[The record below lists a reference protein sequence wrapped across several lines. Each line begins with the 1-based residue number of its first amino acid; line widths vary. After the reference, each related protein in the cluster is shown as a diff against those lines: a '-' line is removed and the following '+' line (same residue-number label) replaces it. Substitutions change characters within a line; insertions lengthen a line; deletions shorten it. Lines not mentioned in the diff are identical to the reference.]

1 MSNLFYRNTRL
12 LILTV
17 ILIFVWGLSSFQLL
31 PRLEDPELTN
41 RVATVTTL
49 FPGADAA
56 RVESLVTEK
65 IEEELQEI
73 EEINTLT
80 STSRA
85 GISLVTIELLDE
97 ITQVDEIWS
106 RTRDKLNDVSVELPP
121 GTTEPEF
128 EEANLK
134 AYAMIVALTWEQD
147 NQPNYAILRRRAELL
162 QDALRSIPGTEEV
175 ELRGDPQEEIVV
187 EVNPAELTALGITAQ
202 DVAQQIQQSDAKVAS
217 GQLRNS
223 RNELLIEVETELD
236 SLSRVRQI
244 PLSFGTEGQFTR
256 LGDIATVSKGIKEPP
271 DDLAIV
277 DGYRAIALTVLV
289 RSSQRLDQW
298 ADSAYQA
305 IAEFQQQL
313 PSGLGLQIIFDQTL
327 YVESRL
333 DSLIFNLFLG
343 ALLVFAVTLVMMGW
357 QSAVIVGSALPLAG
371 LMVLGSMAL
380 LGIPLHQ
387 MSITGLIVALG
398 LLIDNAIVVV
408 DEVNNRLR
416 EGLLPG
422 KAIKESV
429 KYLQIPLLSSTL
441 TTILAF
447 LPIALLSGGTGEFVS
462 TIGINV
468 IIALISSLLLSLTI
482 LPALT
487 AKLSR
492 WGKSR
497 RSSHGITIPWL
508 TRIYG
513 RTLRYLFAK
522 PVIGVILALI
532 IPVIGFSQ
540 FATLG
545 EQFFPAADRNQFSI
559 ELELPSTTS
568 ILQTQSVT
576 LAARSLILQHQEVE
590 QVHWFVGR
598 SAPKFYYNLIEG
610 RKNQANYAQAL
621 VETNSAETALSL
633 IPTLQK
639 ELDGAFPEGRILV
652 RQLEQGPP
660 FDAPVEMR
668 IYGSDVEK
676 LRQLG
681 NQLRAELAQVN
692 HVTHVRDSL
701 SESTPKLAWQVD
713 EEETRLAGLDN
724 ATIAR
729 QLNTTLEGS
738 NGGSIVES
746 TEELAVRVR
755 LSNENRADLSQ
766 ISSLDLLGNR
776 SNSTIPLS
784 ALGKIELVPEQDAI
798 ARRNGARVNTIQGFI
813 ETGVLPAQVLAE
825 FEQRLENSDF
835 QLPLGYSL
843 EIGGEAEERNNAVGS
858 LISLVGVLTIIMVA
872 TLVLSLG
879 SFRLAGAIGVV
890 AISSIGLG
898 LFSLKIFSY
907 PFGFMAIIGTIGLV
921 GVAINDSIVV
931 LAAIQEDA
939 KAKLGNRRA
948 MEAVVLHS
956 TRHVIATTLT
966 TMIGFVPLLLG
977 GGGFWPPLAVSIAG
991 GISGATLLALYFIP
1005 CAYLLLHNGRRK
1017 SNQF

>member
-1 MSNLFYRNTRL
+1 MGNLFYRNTRL

-65 IEEELQEI
+65 IESELQEI
-73 EEINTLT
+73 EEIQTLT

-106 RTRDKLNDVSVELPP
+106 RTRDKLNGVSVELPP

-134 AYAMIVALTWEQD
+134 AYAMILALTWEQD

-187 EVNPAELTALGITAQ
+187 EVNPAELTKLGITAQ
-202 DVAQQIQQSDAKVAS
+202 NLAQQIQQSDAKVAS

-223 RNELLIEVETELD
+223 NNELLIEVETELD

-244 PLSFGTEGQFTR
+244 PLSFGSEGQFTR

-305 IAEFQQQL
+305 ITEFEQQL

-343 ALLVFAVTLVMMGW
+343 ALLVFAVVLVMMGW

-408 DEVNNRLR
+408 DEVNNRLG

-429 KYLQIPLLSSTL
+429 NYLKIPLLSSTL

-482 LPALT
+482 IPALT
-487 AKLSR
+487 ALLS
-492 WGKSR
+492 KKQTSR
-497 RSSHGITIPWL
+497 LSHGITIPWL
-508 TRIYG
+508 TRMYG

-522 PVIGVILALI
+522 PAMGVILALI

-545 EQFFPAADRNQFSI
+545 EQFFPPADRNQFNI

-568 ILQTQSVT
+568 IAKTQSVT

-610 RKNQANYAQAL
+610 RKNQANYAQAM
-621 VETNSAETALSL
+621 VETNSSEAALSL
-633 IPTLQK
+633 IPSLQT
-639 ELDGAFPEGRILV
+639 ELDNAFPEARILV

-681 NQLRAELAQVN
+681 TQLRAELAQVN

-755 LSNENRADLSQ
+755 LSNQNRGDLNQ

-784 ALGKIELVPEQDAI
+784 ALGKIKLVPEQDAI
-798 ARRNGARVNTIQGFI
+798 ARRNGARVNTIQGYI

-825 FEQRLENSDF
+825 FEQRLEDSDF

-879 SFRLAGAIGVV
+879 SFRLAGTIGVV
-890 AISSIGLG
+890 AVSSIGLG
-898 LFSLKIFSY
+898 LFSLKVFGY

-931 LAAIQEDA
+931 LAAIKEDE
-939 KAKLGNRRA
+939 KAKLGDRRA
-948 MEAVVLHS
+948 METVVLHS

-991 GISGATLLALYFIP
+991 GIGGATLLALYFIP
-1005 CAYLLLHNGRRK
+1005 CAYLLLRSH
-1017 SNQF
+1017 